1 VRPATSM
8 ALVLLLLIIIVAA
21 AVQLSRAG
29 SP

>member
-29 SP
+29 SL